1 MAGKLLSVLDN
12 LSSDRPVLIAG
23 PTASGKSAY
32 ALEIASRF
40 GGVIINADALQVFA
54 NWHVLTARPSR
65 DEESVAEHHLY
76 GHVDGEFPYSVGQWL
91 RDITPLLSSGQ
102 RPIVVGGTGLYF
114 TALTEGLADIP
125 DTKPEIR
132 ELADKRLSLEGP
144 QVLLS
149 ELDRQTA
156 TRIDPLNPVRI
167 QRAWE
172 VLNSTGRGLASWQ
185 DVTPPAL
192 LPLGETE
199 TLLLDA
205 DKDWLSDRIE
215 RRFDGMVA
223 NGALEEARLNL
234 ENWDPTR
241 PSSKAIGAPELV
253 AHLRGEMTIEQARD
267 QAKIAT
273 RQYAKRQRTWFRSRM
288 KAWRQISLP

>member
-1 MAGKLLSVLDN
+1 MVAKHLSALEN
-12 LSSDRPVLIAG
+12 LSNERPVLIAG

-40 GGVIINADALQVFA
+40 GGVIINADALQVFT
-54 NWHVLTARPSR
+54 NWRVLTARPTR

-76 GHVDGEFPYSVGQWL
+76 GHVDGNFPYSVGQWL
-91 RDITPLLSSGQ
+91 RDITPLLNSGK
-102 RPIVVGGTGLYF
+102 RPIIVGGTGLYF

-125 DTKPEIR
+125 DIPPKIR
-132 ELADKRLSLEGP
+132 ALADKKLATEGAD
-144 QVLLS
+144 VLLA
-149 ELDRQTA
+149 ELDPETA
-156 TRIDPLNPVRI
+156 SRIDQLNPVRI

-172 VLNSTGRGLASWQ
+172 VLKSTGRGLASWQ
-185 DVTPPAL
+185 DETPPPL
-192 LPLGETE
+192 LPFADAD

-205 DKDWLSDRIE
+205 DKNWLSDRIE

-223 NGALEEARLNL
+223 NGALEEVRSNL
-234 ENWDPTR
+234 KNWDPAL

-253 AHLRGEMTIEQARD
+253 AHLRGEMTIEQARE

-288 KAWRQISLP
+288 KAWRKISLP